1 MRELRNEGGRVI
13 DRVLAGESLVITR
26 DGAPVA
32 ELRPLPHAVLDAAT
46 LLRRWRHLPAV
57 EPAALRADIDAV
69 LDQTL

>member
-32 ELRPLPHAVLDAAT
+32 ELRPLPHAVLDSAT
-46 LLRRWRHLPAV
+46 LLRRWRHLPTV
-57 EPAALRADIDAV
+57 DPSSLRADIDAV